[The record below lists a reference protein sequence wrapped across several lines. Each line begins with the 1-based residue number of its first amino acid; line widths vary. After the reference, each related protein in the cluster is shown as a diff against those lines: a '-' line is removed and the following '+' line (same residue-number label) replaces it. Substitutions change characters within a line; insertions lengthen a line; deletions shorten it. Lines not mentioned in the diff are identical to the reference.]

1 MSKTILVRKQDTEGY
16 LPVDDVEIS
25 QLPKEYL
32 RIEYPNDLRIEYP
45 NEWKYLEKLR
55 RTFEGVP
62 YHY

>member
-32 RIEYPNDLRIEYP
+32 RIEYPN
-45 NEWKYLEKLR
+45 EWKYLEKLR